1 MSKALDDNEKEY
13 QKDSLAGELNIC
25 FINNKMA
32 SKKEKSI
39 EKGKKSKTVYNKYN
53 YKKRW

>member
-1 MSKALDDNEKEY
+1 MDDNEKDY
-13 QKDSLAGELNIC
+13 QKKSLAGEIHIC

-39 EKGKKSKTVYNKYN
+39 EKGKKSKTVYNKYS
-53 YKKRW
+53 YKVRILFT